1 MVDYA
6 LMNQYLYEGKA
17 KEVEQMTKDAL
28 AEGRH
33 FQEVMNEGLIAGM
46 SVVGED
52 FKHNVLYVPEV
63 LIAARAMKAG
73 MAVLK
78 PLLSAREND
87 ANRVGVLLMGT
98 VRGDLHD
105 IGKNLVCMMA
115 EGAGF
120 EVYDIGVDQSVEKFM
135 AAADRVN
142 PKIIGMSA
150 LLTTTMTYMK
160 TVIDGFEAAGRG
172 EIKMAIGGA
181 PISQMFA
188 DEIGADGYGQNA
200 SAAVDLFLRLA
211 SGKEVEEEKSRPL
224 AALGATK
231 EGDVLST
238 AVGKK
243 STYKILYWQEVPS
256 QVRAE
261 DDAGNDVSVEL
272 PSKFAQRIDSLAQKR
287 GITGADAYT
296 AEWKWSDEQ
305 ERDGSAHEVVAAVIA
320 ELEAKADW

>member
-1 MVDYA
+1 MPDYA

-33 FQEVMNEGLIAGM
+33 FQEVLNEGLIAGM

-52 FKHNVLYVPEV
+52 FKHNILYVPEV

-78 PLLSAREND
+78 PLLSAKDSGAERI
-87 ANRVGVLLMGT
+87 GTLLMGT

-120 EVYDIGVDQSVEKFM
+120 EVHDIGVDQSIEKFM
-135 AAADRVN
+135 AAADKVK
-142 PKIIGMSA
+142 PHIIGMSA

-160 TVIDGFEAAGRG
+160 TVIDGFQAAGRDD
-172 EIKMAIGGA
+172 IKFAVGGA

-200 SAAVDLFLRLA
+200 SAAVDLFIRLA
-211 SGKEVEEEKSRPL
+211 KGQAAPAPAAVSLAPSRQGADTNGDAKDGKV
-224 AALGATK
+224 T
-231 EGDVLST
+231 
-238 AVGKK
+238 
-243 STYKILYWQEVPS
+243 TYKILYWQEIPS
-256 QVRAE
+256 QIRAE
-261 DDAGNDVSVEL
+261 DDAGNEVSLEL
-272 PSKFAQRIDSLAQKR
+272 PKKFAEHIDAVAAKR
-287 GITGADAYT
+287 GFSDGDAYT
-296 AEWKWSDEQ
+296 AQWKWGDEQ
-305 ERDGSAHEVVAAVIA
+305 ERPGSARQVAEAIA
-320 ELEAKADW
+320 KDLEAAQKW